1 MTTAAAATA
10 AADKEHGLLDQVY
23 VFIETA
29 KARAADG
36 LTWGEFGELL
46 LGLLRLVVPI
56 LDGVSG
62 LTGPQKREVAIGAVE
77 RLFDAVADKAI
88 PTAVYPL
95 WLLVKPAVR
104 ALVLAIAGGVLEQ
117 FLSVLR
123 GKA

>member
-1 MTTAAAATA
+1 MNIAAATDA
-10 AADKEHGLLDQVY
+10 ASQENGLLDKVSS
-23 VFIETA
+23 FIVTA
-29 KARAADG
+29 KALAADG

-46 LGLLRLVVPI
+46 LGMLRLVVPI
-56 LDGVSG
+56 LDGVSS
-62 LTGPQKREVAIGAVE
+62 LTGPQKRVVALGAVE

-123 GKA
+123 GKS

>member
-1 MTTAAAATA
+1 MKTAAATA
-10 AADKEHGLLDQVY
+10 AASQETGLFDQVAAY
-23 VFIETA
+23 VATA

-56 LDGVSG
+56 LDGVSS
-62 LTGPQKREVAIGAVE
+62 LTGPQKREVALGAVE